1 MQAESPSFDVV
12 VIGAGAGGICAA
24 ARLAH
29 LGYRTLLVE
38 SLDRVGGRASTREV
52 DGFQCNTGALIIEV
66 DGAVAKTYE
75 DLGLALDLHIPR
87 RASTVLRAN
96 GKDINLSEGIGGWLR
111 NTGPKAIAAMTGLI
125 PWLAPKKGQSLSE
138 WLNRF
143 TRSPAVH
150 GLIDNAVGAM
160 FAANS
165 TIFQADVFLHYFT
178 KDTAFRKFGLPP
190 GGTIEVWKPLVDLIA
205 SKGGEVWLD
214 ASVKALEFSATGLV
228 NAVVIERGGRS
239 TTVPCNVVVSNIG
252 PLQTA
257 LLAEEAQFPRGYVQS
272 VRDATHP
279 AAIITVHF
287 ASRQPLAHFPG
298 LALFAKTR
306 RMVYAANFSAPEL
319 KRAPPGW
326 HLYCGAS
333 VPRPPC
339 GQFDVEKETALLLD
353 DLREHFPGFDNA
365 RIVAV
370 DVTAHEWPAQRA
382 VTGYDLPS
390 QTPVGNLWN
399 VGDGV
404 KPWGSGGTAAC
415 AEVARRVVEDIQVR
429 FPLSLPASRLNV
441 SASGEH
447 EAVRM

>member
-1 MQAESPSFDVV
+1 MQAEPSSFDAV

-24 ARLAH
+24 ARLAY

-38 SLDRVGGRASTREV
+38 ALDRVGGRASTREV
-52 DGFQCNTGALIIEV
+52 DGFLCNTGALIIEV
-66 DGAVAKTYE
+66 DGAVAKTCE
-75 DLGLALDLHIPR
+75 DLGLPLDLYVPQ
-87 RASTVLRAN
+87 RASTVLRVN
-96 GKDINLSEGIGGWLR
+96 GKDVNVSEGIGGWLR
-111 NTGPKAIAAMTGLI
+111 NTGPKAIAAITGLV
-125 PWLAPKKGQSLSE
+125 PWLAPKKGQSLFA
-138 WLNRF
+138 WLSRF
-143 TRSPAVH
+143 TCSTLVH

-165 TIFQADVFLHYFT
+165 KIFHADVFLHYFT
-178 KDTAFRKFGLPP
+178 KDTAFKKFGLPP

-205 SKGGEVWLD
+205 SKGGEVWLE
-214 ASVKALEFSATGLV
+214 APVKELRFSAEGLV
-228 NAVVIERGGRS
+228 NAVVIEKGGIL
-239 TTVPCNVVVSNIG
+239 TTVPCNIVVSNIG
-252 PLQTA
+252 PLQTT
-257 LLAEEAQFPRGYVQS
+257 LLAEEKQLPRGYVQS
-272 VRDATHP
+272 VRDATNP

-287 ASRQPLAHFPG
+287 ASQQPLAHFPG

-333 VPRPPC
+333 VPQPPC
-339 GQFDVEKETALLLD
+339 GQFDVEKETALLIE

-365 RIVAV
+365 RIVAI

-404 KPWGSGGTAAC
+404 KPWASGGTAAC
-415 AEVARRVVEDIQVR
+415 AEVARMVVEDILAR
-429 FPLSLPASRLNV
+429 FPLSLPTVHVRA
-441 SASGEH
+441 SASDEYATG
-447 EAVRM
+447 RM

>member
-1 MQAESPSFDVV
+1 MQGEPSCFDAI

-29 LGYRTLLVE
+29 SGYRTLLVE

-52 DGFQCNTGALIIEV
+52 DGFLCNTGALIIEV

-75 DLGLALDLHIPR
+75 DLGLVLDLHIPQ
-87 RASTVLRAN
+87 RASTVLRLN
-96 GKDINLSEGIGGWLR
+96 GKDVNVSEGIGGWLR
-111 NTGPKAIAAMTGLI
+111 NTAPKAMAALGKLI
-125 PWLAPKKGQSLSE
+125 PSLEPKQGQLLSE

-143 TRSPAVH
+143 TRNAAVH

-165 TIFQADVFLHYFT
+165 KIFYADVFLHYFT
-178 KDTAFRKFGLPP
+178 KDTAFKKFGLPP
-190 GGTIEVWKPLVDLIA
+190 GGTIEVWKPLVNLIA
-205 SKGGEVWLD
+205 SKGGEVWLE
-214 ASVKALEFSATGLV
+214 ASVKALTFSSDGVINGA
-228 NAVVIERGGRS
+228 VIERGGVS
-239 TTVPCNVVVSNIG
+239 TTVRCSVVVSNIG

-257 LLAEEAQFPRGYVQS
+257 LLVDKERFPRGYVQS

-287 ASRQPLAHFPG
+287 ASKQPLARFPG

-319 KRAPPGW
+319 RRAPPGW
-326 HLYCGAS
+326 NLYCGAS
-333 VPRPPC
+333 VPQPPC
-339 GQFDVEKETALLLD
+339 GEFDVEHEKALLLD
-353 DLREHFPGFDNA
+353 DLREHFPGFDSA
-365 RIVAV
+365 RIVAI

-382 VTGYDLPS
+382 VTGYDLPRD
-390 QTPVGNLWN
+390 TPIANLWN

-404 KPWGSGGTAAC
+404 KPWATGGTAAC
-415 AEVARRVVEDIQVR
+415 AEVARQVVDDIRTR
-429 FPLSLPASRLNV
+429 FPLNALASHTK
-441 SASGEH
+441 AGIDGGCTT
-447 EAVRM
+447 VRV